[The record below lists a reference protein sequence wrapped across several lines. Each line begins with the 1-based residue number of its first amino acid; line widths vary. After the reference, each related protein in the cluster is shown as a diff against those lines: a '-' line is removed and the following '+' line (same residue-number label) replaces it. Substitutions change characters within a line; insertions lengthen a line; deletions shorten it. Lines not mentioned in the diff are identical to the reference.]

1 VIRVVV
7 ADDHAVVRHG
17 LREILGGEGDIE
29 VAGEVSDFPGLVD
42 QVRQEPCDVVVM
54 DLAMPGGSGLD
65 VLKRLRARRPELAV
79 LVLSVHPEEQFA
91 VRLLR
96 AGAAGYLD
104 KATAATELVGAIR
117 RVAAGKR
124 YVSSDLADRLADALG
139 DEAGPGPRHER
150 LSDREFEVLQLLG
163 RGLSVGDIAEHLKL
177 SAKTVST
184 YRSRLLDKMEMDSN
198 AELIRYAMDHDLV
211 E

>member
-1 VIRVVV
+1 MIRVVV

-17 LREILGGEGDIE
+17 LRDILGAEADIE
-29 VAGEVSDFPGLVD
+29 VSGEVADFPGLVE

-54 DLAMPGGSGLD
+54 DIGMPDGSALD
-65 VLKRLRARRPELAV
+65 VLKRLHARRPELAV

-96 AGAAGYLD
+96 AGAAGYLE

-117 RVAAGKR
+117 RVAGGKR

-139 DEAGPGPRHER
+139 DEAEPGPRHER

-163 RGLSVGDIAEHLKL
+163 RGLSVGDIAERLKL
-177 SAKTVST
+177 SVKTVST

-198 AELIRYAMDHDLV
+198 AELIRYAVDHDLV